1 MSSKIP
7 SPALGS
13 RLVGSWYTR
22 CRWSEQCEGCR
33 SPRALA
39 LWGLKLEIS
48 QLKLQQEQA
57 DYSVREGKS

>member
-7 SPALGS
+7 SPAPGS

-22 CRWSEQCEGCR
+22 CRCFEQCEGCR

-48 QLKLQQEQA
+48 QLELQ
-57 DYSVREGKS
+57 